1 MIYNINMDNQRNHDL
16 FLTDIV
22 ETDTEYIPLLTPEDE
37 KRISEEEIPE
47 EVPIMTLRNAVL
59 FPGVVIPITVGRD
72 KSIRLIKEA
81 YKKHQA
87 IGVVAQKDAAVE
99 DPNQN
104 DLHEIGTIAMVM
116 KTLQMPDG
124 NTTVIIQGKR
134 RFQLQEITQTEPY
147 LKGKVAPYGEGLV
160 IPRDRQFKALI
171 QSIKDLAMQITQKSG
186 TLPFEASFALKNIDS
201 PWFMVNFIASNL
213 VQSMPEKQRL
223 LEINDITAF
232 ATELL
237 SILSNEVQMIE
248 LKHQIQSKVKM
259 DMDKQQR
266 EYLLNQQLRT
276 IQEELGGTPNE
287 IDIKVL
293 REKAAKKKWSKEVEE
308 TFEKELQK
316 LQRMNP
322 QVAEYGIQHNYLEYI
337 VELPWN
343 EYTKDN
349 FDLKHA
355 QKVLDKDHFGLEK
368 IKDRIIEYLAVLKL
382 KNDMKSPIL
391 CLVGPPGVGKTSLG
405 KSIAKALGRKYI
417 RMSLGGVR
425 DESELR
431 GHRKTYIGAMPG
443 RIIQNLRKAK
453 SSNPVF
459 VLDEIDKVS
468 GNNVNGD
475 PQAALLEVLDPEQN
489 MAFADNFIEMD
500 YDLSKV
506 LFIATANNLA
516 TIHPALRD
524 RMEIIDLSGYLREE
538 KFEIAK
544 RHLIPKQLKEHGLT
558 SKDVTF
564 SKEMVMK
571 IIDDYTREAGVR
583 TLERQIANVIRRKAK
598 NIVTG
603 DEYDKKV
610 TEQDLKDTLGVGM
623 FHDGDEVKHSV
634 PGVAIG
640 LAWTPVGGEIL
651 SIEVSLSRG
660 HGSLHLTGNLGEVMK
675 ESATIA
681 YEYIKSHS
689 NQLEI
694 DPAVFEEW
702 NVHIHVPE
710 GATPKDGPSAGITML
725 TALTSAFTQR
735 KVKDQLAMTGEITL
749 RGRVLPVG
757 GIQEKM
763 LAAKRNDVTDVI
775 LSVENKRDFSDIKED
790 YVKGL
795 NFHFVNSMMEV
806 LELALEKEQDIND
819 LDYNQ
824 YLTNTHKRV
833 TGFLSQQDGET
844 TRQRVN

>member
-1 MIYNINMDNQRNHDL
+1 MDNQINHDIIL
-16 FLTDIV
+16 SDII
-22 ETDTEYIPLLTPEDE
+22 EADTEYIPLFSPEDE
-37 KRISEEEIPE
+37 KRMIDAQLPE
-47 EVPIMTLRNAVL
+47 ELPVMALRNAVL
-59 FPGVVIPITVGRD
+59 FPGVVIPITVGRN
-72 KSIRLIKEA
+72 KTIRLVKDA
-81 YKKHQA
+81 YKKGMD
-87 IGVVAQKDAAVE
+87 IGVITQRDAKVE
-99 DPNQN
+99 DPQQA
-104 DLHEIGTIAMVM
+104 DLFEIGTIAQVM
-116 KTLQMPDG
+116 KTLEMPDG

-134 RFQLQEITQTEPY
+134 RFRLEEITATEPY
-147 LKGKVAPYGEGLV
+147 LRGRITPFGDSSPV
-160 IPRDRQFKALI
+160 PRDRQFKALI
-171 QSIKDLAMQITQKSG
+171 QSIKDMAMQIVQKSG
-186 TLPFEASFALKNIDS
+186 AVPFEATFAIRNIES

-213 VQSMPEKQRL
+213 VAKMEDRQKL
-223 LEINDITAF
+223 LEINDITKF
-232 ATELL
+232 ANELL
-237 SILSNEVQMIE
+237 KFLNKEMQMVD
-248 LKHQIQSKVKM
+248 LKQQIQSKVKT
-259 DMDKQQR
+259 DLDKQQR

-287 IDIKVL
+287 QDIKEL
-293 REKAAKKKWSKEVEE
+293 TQKAAKKKWSKEVADV
-308 TFEKELQK
+308 FNKELQK

-322 QVAEYGIQHNYLEYI
+322 QQADYGIQHNYLEYL

-349 FDLKHA
+349 FDLEHA

-368 IKDRIIEYLAVLKL
+368 IKDRIVEHLAVLKL
-382 KNDMKSPIL
+382 KNDMKAPIL

-443 RIIQNLRKAK
+443 RIIQNLKKAK

-459 VLDEIDKVS
+459 ILDEIDKVS
-468 GNNVNGD
+468 GNNINGD

-489 MAFADNFIEMD
+489 NTFNDNFIELD

-506 LFIATANNLA
+506 MFIATANNLQ

-524 RMEIIDLSGYLREE
+524 RMEIIDLNGYLREE
-538 KFEIAK
+538 KYEIAK
-544 RHLIPKQLKEHGLT
+544 RHLIPKQLMEHGLK

-564 SKEMVMK
+564 SESIIYK

-583 TLERQIANVIRRKAK
+583 NLERKIADVIRKKAK
-598 NIVTG
+598 AIVVG
-603 DEYDKKV
+603 GEYEKKV
-610 TEQDLKDTLGVGM
+610 TEDDLKKALGVPM
-623 FHDGDEVKHSV
+623 HHDEEEVKHTM

-660 HGSLHLTGNLGEVMK
+660 RGALNMTGNLGDVMK

-681 YEYIKSHS
+681 YEFIKAHA
-689 NQLEI
+689 NELKI
-694 DPAVFEEW
+694 NPIVFEEW

-725 TALTSAFTQR
+725 TALTSALTQR
-735 KVKDQLAMTGEITL
+735 RVKDKLAMTGEITL

-763 LAAKRNDVTDVI
+763 LAAKRNNVTDVI
-775 LSVENKRDFSDIKED
+775 LSRDNERDFMDIKKE
-790 YVKGL
+790 YVEGL
-795 NFHFVNSMMEV
+795 QFHFVDNMLEV
-806 LELALEKEQDIND
+806 LDLALEKEQEVNS
-819 LDYNQ
+819 LDYNKF
-824 YLTNTHKRV
+824 LVDSHKKV
-833 TGFLSQQDGET
+833 AGFKA
-844 TRQRVN
+844 

>member
-1 MIYNINMDNQRNHDL
+1 MDNNLNHDI

-22 ETDTEYIPLLTPEDE
+22 ETDTEYIPLLTAEDE
-37 KRISEEEIPE
+37 KRINEEEIPE

-72 KSIRLIKEA
+72 KSIKLIKEA
-81 YKKHQA
+81 YKRHQP

-99 DPNQN
+99 DPGQN

-134 RFQLQEITQTEPY
+134 RIQLQEITQTEPY
-147 LKGKVAPYGEGLV
+147 LRGKVAPYGDGPV

-171 QSIKDLAMQITQKSG
+171 QSIKDLAMQITQKSSN
-186 TLPFEASFALKNIDS
+186 LPFEASFALKNIDS

-213 VQSMPEKQRL
+213 VHSIQDKQRL
-223 LEINDITAF
+223 LEINDITTF

-237 SILSNEVQMIE
+237 AILTNDVQMLE

-293 REKAAKKKWSKEVEE
+293 KEKAAKKKWPNEVKE
-308 TFEKELQK
+308 TFEKELGK

-405 KSIAKALGRKYI
+405 KSVAKALGRKYI

-459 VLDEIDKVS
+459 ILDEIDKVS

-489 MAFADNFIEMD
+489 MAFSDNFLEMD

-506 LFIATANNLA
+506 LFIATANSLS

-538 KFEIAK
+538 KYEITK

-564 SKEMVMK
+564 PKDMVMK
-571 IIDDYTREAGVR
+571 VIDDYTREAGVR
-583 TLERQIANVIRRKAK
+583 NLERQIASVIRRKAK
-598 NIVTG
+598 NIVMG
-603 DEYDKKV
+603 DEIEKKV
-610 TEQDLKDTLGVGM
+610 SAKDLKDALGVGM

-660 HGSLHLTGNLGEVMK
+660 HGMLHLTGNLGDVMK

-689 NQLEI
+689 SQLEI
-694 DPAVFEEW
+694 DPSVFEEW

-735 KVKDQLAMTGEITL
+735 KVKDRLAMTGEITL

-763 LAAKRNDVTDVI
+763 LAAKRNDVADVI
-775 LSVENKRDFSDIKED
+775 LSVENKRDFSEIKED

-795 NFHFVNSMMEV
+795 NFHFVSSMMEV
-806 LELALEKEQDIND
+806 LDLALEKEQDVND

-824 YLTNTHKRV
+824 YLMNSHKRV
-833 TGFLSQQDGET
+833 AGFLNQQNYRSEELGV
-844 TRQRVN
+844 RN

>member
-1 MIYNINMDNQRNHDL
+1 MDNQINHDIIL
-16 FLTDIV
+16 SDII
-22 ETDTEYIPLLTPEDE
+22 EADAEYIPLFSPEDE
-37 KRISEEEIPE
+37 KRMIDAQLPE
-47 EVPIMTLRNAVL
+47 ELPVMALRNAVL
-59 FPGVVIPITVGRD
+59 FPGVVIPITVGRN
-72 KSIRLIKEA
+72 KTIRLVKDA
-81 YKKHQA
+81 YKKGMD
-87 IGVVAQKDAAVE
+87 IGVITQRDAKVE
-99 DPNQN
+99 DPQQA
-104 DLHEIGTIAMVM
+104 DLFEIGTIAQVM
-116 KTLQMPDG
+116 KTLEMPDG

-134 RFQLQEITQTEPY
+134 RFRLEEITATEPY
-147 LKGKVAPYGEGLV
+147 LRGRITPFGDSSPV
-160 IPRDRQFKALI
+160 PRDRQFKALI
-171 QSIKDLAMQITQKSG
+171 QSIKDMAMQIVQKSG
-186 TLPFEASFALKNIDS
+186 AVPFEATFAIRNIES

-213 VQSMPEKQRL
+213 VAKMEDRQKL
-223 LEINDITAF
+223 LEINDITKF
-232 ATELL
+232 ANELL
-237 SILSNEVQMIE
+237 KFLNKEMQMVD
-248 LKHQIQSKVKM
+248 LKQQIQSKVKT
-259 DMDKQQR
+259 DLDKQQR

-287 IDIKVL
+287 QDIKEL
-293 REKAAKKKWSKEVEE
+293 TQKAAKKKWSKEVADV
-308 TFEKELQK
+308 FNKELQK

-322 QVAEYGIQHNYLEYI
+322 QQADYGIQHNYLEYL

-349 FDLKHA
+349 FDLEHA

-368 IKDRIIEYLAVLKL
+368 IKDRIVEHLAVLKL
-382 KNDMKSPIL
+382 KNDMKAPIL

-443 RIIQNLRKAK
+443 RIIQNLKKAK

-459 VLDEIDKVS
+459 ILDEIDKVS
-468 GNNVNGD
+468 GNNINGD

-489 MAFADNFIEMD
+489 NTFNDNFIELD

-506 LFIATANNLA
+506 MFIATANNLQ

-524 RMEIIDLSGYLREE
+524 RMEIIDLNGYLREE
-538 KFEIAK
+538 KYEIAK
-544 RHLIPKQLKEHGLT
+544 RHLIPKQLKEHGLK

-564 SKEMVMK
+564 SESIIYK

-583 TLERQIANVIRRKAK
+583 NLERKIADVIRKKAK
-598 NIVTG
+598 AIVVGG
-603 DEYDKKV
+603 DYEKKV
-610 TEQDLKDTLGVGM
+610 TEDDLKKALGVPM
-623 FHDGDEVKHSV
+623 HHDEEEVKHTM

-660 HGSLHLTGNLGEVMK
+660 RGALNMTGNLGDVMK

-681 YEYIKSHS
+681 YEFIKAHA
-689 NQLEI
+689 NELKI
-694 DPAVFEEW
+694 NPIVFEEW

-725 TALTSAFTQR
+725 TALTSALTQR
-735 KVKDQLAMTGEITL
+735 RVKDKLAMTGEITL

-763 LAAKRNDVTDVI
+763 LAAKRNNVTDVI
-775 LSVENKRDFSDIKED
+775 LSRDNERDFMDIKKE
-790 YVKGL
+790 YIEGL
-795 NFHFVNSMMEV
+795 QFHFVDNMLEV
-806 LELALEKEQDIND
+806 LDLALEKEQEVNS
-819 LDYNQ
+819 LDYNKF
-824 YLTNTHKRV
+824 LVDSHKKV
-833 TGFLSQQDGET
+833 AGFKA
-844 TRQRVN
+844 